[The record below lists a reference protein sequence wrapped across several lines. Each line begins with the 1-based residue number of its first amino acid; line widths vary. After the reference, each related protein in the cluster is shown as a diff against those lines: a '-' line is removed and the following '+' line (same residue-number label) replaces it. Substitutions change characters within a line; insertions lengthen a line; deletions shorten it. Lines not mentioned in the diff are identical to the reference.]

1 MAINKNVACIGMS
14 FGWCM
19 HLQAWCLNVG
29 LLRWNDLCSSQDF
42 YNNFATFNMFVQ
54 TAFSK
59 SWMSCLFLLTTFLT
73 VFFGRLHVVMIPSY
87 KTPVEVLRMALHA
100 RDLGRL
106 KIWQLGNLPK
116 KTTLSKSLWNKL
128 NVVKLCNTCI
138 SHWIWFWTWWRT
150 WGVYCFTAVFL
161 TWSLFSDEISPRVDS
176 QFVHC
181 CSVQPLR
188 GSDELQTLQDLFSMS
203 FGSVFVSVFEDTKI
217 INILHWWPGG
227 ELGGVE
233 LPGRIWAFAL
243 PLKSGSKKLKPR
255 PGFCFFGCEL
265 LWFFWV
271 DSGVD
276 EGRNLKNNSIKVRE
290 KWKKQH
296 LFQHSECI

>member
-1 MAINKNVACIGMS
+1 MICAALRIFAWQLCNFFPFS
-14 FGWCM
+14 FKQHFRVVM
-19 HLQAWCLNVG
+19 DVMCL
-29 LLRWNDLCSSQDF
+29 
-42 YNNFATFNMFVQ
+42 
-54 TAFSK
+54 K
-59 SWMSCLFLLTTFLT
+59 LTTFLT
-73 VFFGRLHVVMIPSY
+73 RFFLVVFRLHVVMIPSY

-128 NVVKLCNTCI
+128 KVVKLCNTCI

-150 WGVYCFTAVFL
+150 CVYTAFILCTAVFL
-161 TWSLFSDEISPRVDS
+161 TWSLFSDEISPRDDS
-176 QFVHC
+176 KFAHC

-203 FGSVFVSVFEDTKI
+203 FGSVFVSVFEDAKI
-217 INILHWWPGG
+217 INILHWW
-227 ELGGVE
+227 LGGNLVE
-233 LPGRIWAFAL
+233 LSYQDEFGHLLCLWRAGARSSSQGL
-243 PLKSGSKKLKPR
+243 
-255 PGFCFFGCEL
+255 GFFFGCEL

-276 EGRNLKNNSIKVRE
+276 EGRNLR
-290 KWKKQH
+290 KKLH
-296 LFQHSECI
+296 